1 MNAES
6 PTQLAVNP
14 PTTSKV
20 IITAK
25 TARSNEKMKAC
36 VWHGAENMRVEEI
49 AKPAITDPRDIILKV
64 TTTTVCGSDLHM
76 YYDKIPGKKAMED
89 GDVLG
94 HEFMGIVES
103 VGPQV
108 HKLKVGDRVVVSA
121 VIACGECMYC
131 KKKQFSLCDVTNPS
145 KQLEEMYG
153 HRLSGIF
160 GYSHLTG
167 GYDGGQAEY
176 VRVPLADVN
185 CLRIPDSLPD
195 DKVLFLSDIACTSY
209 HATELGEVTP
219 GKTVCIWGAGPV
231 GLLTAQWCR
240 VRGAKRVISIDNDET
255 RLNLAKKLGAEPL
268 NFSQVDVTK
277 WILENVPNGPEVC
290 IECAGFRFP
299 KTTTHKVETL
309 AHLETDAADII
320 NEMVKTCQKAGN
332 ISMIGDYFGYANH
345 FPIGAL
351 MEKAITLRGGQ
362 VYVQKYWHEVLKKI
376 EEGVFDPTVVITH
389 HMPFEKCAEV
399 YKQFAEHKTL
409 KVVLKTRAGTTAQ

>member
-1 MNAES
+1 MNTDS
-6 PTQLAVNP
+6 PTQQAVNP
-14 PTTSKV
+14 LTASKC

-25 TARSNEKMKAC
+25 TARTNEKMKAC
-36 VWHGAENMRVEEI
+36 VWRGAENMRVEEI
-49 AKPAITDPRDIILKV
+49 PKPAITDPRDIVLKV

-76 YYDKIPGKKAMED
+76 YYNKIPGEKAMEE

-108 HKLKVGDRVVVSA
+108 HKLKAGDRVVVSA

-131 KKKQFSLCDVTNPS
+131 KRKQFSLCDVTNPS
-145 KQLEEMYG
+145 KQLEDMYG

-176 VRVPLADVN
+176 VRVPLADIN
-185 CLRIPDSLPD
+185 CLRVPDSLPD
-195 DKVLFLSDIACTSY
+195 DKVLFLSDIACTSF

-219 GKTVCIWGAGPV
+219 GKTVCIWGCGPV
-231 GLLTAQWCR
+231 GLLTAQWCKI
-240 VRGAKRVISIDNDET
+240 RGAKRVISIDNDES

-277 WILENVPNGPEVC
+277 WILENIPNGPEVC

-299 KTTTHKVETL
+299 KTPTQKEAIQVHL
-309 AHLETDAADII
+309 ATDAADII
-320 NEMVKTCQKAGN
+320 TEMVKVCQKAGI
-332 ISMIGDYFGYANH
+332 ISMIGDYFGYAND

-351 MEKAITLRGGQ
+351 MEKGITLRGGQ
-362 VYVQKYWHEVLKKI
+362 VYVQKYWHEILKKI
-376 EEGVFDPTVVITH
+376 EEDIFDPTVVITH
-389 HMPFEKCAEV
+389 HMLFEKCAEV
-399 YKQFAEHKTL
+399 YKQFADHKTL
-409 KVVLKTRAGTTAQ
+409 KVVLKTHADTTAH

>member
-1 MNAES
+1 
-6 PTQLAVNP
+6 
-14 PTTSKV
+14 
-20 IITAK
+20 
-25 TARSNEKMKAC
+25 
-36 VWHGAENMRVEEI
+36 MRVENI
-49 AKPAITDPRDIILKV
+49 PKPAITDPRDIILKV
-64 TTTTVCGSDLHM
+64 TSTTVCGSDLHM
-76 YYDKIPGKKAMED
+76 YYDKIPGKKTMEE

-108 HKLKVGDRVVVSA
+108 SSLKAGDRVVVSA

-131 KKKQFSLCDVTNPS
+131 KQKQFSLCDVTNPS
-145 KQLEEMYG
+145 KQLEDMYG
-153 HRLSGIF
+153 HRLAGIF

-176 VRVPLADVN
+176 VRVPLADMN
-185 CLRIPDSLPD
+185 CLRVPDTLSD
-195 DKVLFLSDIACTSY
+195 EKVLFLSDIACTSF

-219 GKTVCIWGAGPV
+219 GKTVCIWGCGPV

-240 VRGAKRVISIDNDET
+240 IRGAKRVISIDNDET

-268 NFSQVDVTK
+268 NFSKVDVPK
-277 WILENVPNGPEVC
+277 WILENVVNGPDVC

-299 KTTTHKVETL
+299 KSLTHKAEAL

-320 NEMVKTCQKAGN
+320 NEMVKSCRKAGI

-345 FPIGAL
+345 FPIGSL

-362 VYVQKYWHEVLKKI
+362 VYVQKYWRDVLKKI
-376 EEGVFDPTVVITH
+376 EEGVFDPTVVISH
-389 HMPFEKCAEV
+389 QMPFEKCAEV
-399 YKQFAEHKTL
+399 YKQFADHKTL
-409 KVVLKTRAGTTAQ
+409 KVILKTRAGSPSP